1 MNHRFYPQVA
11 RKRPR
16 FEIWGN
22 YMIPVTPLST
32 ERPSTLATDISQRL
46 NAAVRE
52 HLMAAF
58 APDATKTL
66 RSFPAPEAADLL
78 GVSGQFL
85 RKLHGEG
92 TLPEPAENRGGR
104 RHYSAQE
111 ILNARA
117 VLERSSRKR
126 GRYVPRRT
134 GDESLQIWQLMN
146 FKGGSSKSTTTIH
159 LAHYFALR
167 GYRVLAV
174 DLDPQGSLTSMCG
187 ISPEIAFDGLTI
199 YDAIRYDDPVPM
211 ADVVVETYFPGLSLA
226 PARLI
231 LSEFETE
238 SAVHSTGDA
247 PFFTRIRSAIAQVAD
262 DYDIVLMDSPPQLG
276 FLTISGMAAAS
287 SLIVPLTPSM
297 LDVSST
303 AQFLE
308 LAGAYMEVIEDAG
321 ARLQYDH
328 FKFLIT
334 RDEPTDIPSQQLT
347 SFMRALFQDRVMGA
361 TALKS
366 TAISDATMLK
376 QSIYEVVRS
385 EMTRATYDR
394 ARGSMDAVGAEVEAM
409 INTAWGRG

>member
-1 MNHRFYPQVA
+1 
-11 RKRPR
+11 
-16 FEIWGN
+16 
-22 YMIPVTPLST
+22 MIPVTPLT
-32 ERPSTLATDISQRL
+32 HDRPSSLATEISERL
-46 NAAVRE
+46 NTAIRE
-52 HLMAAF
+52 HLLSAF
-58 APDATKTL
+58 APDNTKTL
-66 RSFPAPEAADLL
+66 RSFPAPEAAELL

-85 RKLHGEG
+85 RKVHGEG
-92 TLPEPAENRGGR
+92 TIPEPSENRGGR
-104 RHYSAQE
+104 RHYTAQE
-111 ILNARA
+111 IWNARDI
-117 VLERSSRKR
+117 LEQSSRKA
-126 GRYVPRRT
+126 GRYVPRRRE
-134 GDESLQIWQLMN
+134 GENLQIWQLMN

-167 GYRVLAV
+167 GYRILVV

-187 ISPEIAFDGLTI
+187 ISPEIEFDGLTI

-211 ADVVVETYFPGLSLA
+211 ADVVVQTYFPGLALA
-226 PARLI
+226 PSRLI

-238 SAVHSTGDA
+238 SAVHSSPDH
-247 PFFTRIRSAIAQVAD
+247 PFFTRIRSAIAQVEG

-276 FLTISGMAAAS
+276 FLTIAGMAAAS

-308 LAGAYMEVIEDAG
+308 LAGAYMGVIEDAG
-321 ARLQYDH
+321 ATLQYDH

-347 SFMRALFQDRVMGA
+347 SFMRALFLDRVMAA

-394 ARGSMDAVGAEVEAM
+394 ARSSMDAVGLEVEQM
-409 INTAWGRG
+409 VHQAWGRE

>member
-1 MNHRFYPQVA
+1 
-11 RKRPR
+11 
-16 FEIWGN
+16 
-22 YMIPVTPLST
+22 MIPVTPIAS
-32 ERPSTLATDISQRL
+32 ERPSALATDISERL
-46 NAAVRE
+46 NAAIRE
-52 HLMAAF
+52 HLLTAF
-58 APDATKTL
+58 APDNTKTL
-66 RSFPAPEAADLL
+66 REFAAPEAAELL
-78 GVSGQFL
+78 GVSGQFM
-85 RKLHGEG
+85 RKVHSEG
-92 TLPEPAENRGGR
+92 TIPEPAESRGGR
-104 RHYSAQE
+104 RYYSAQE
-111 ILNARA
+111 IWDARL
-117 VLERSSRKR
+117 VLEQSSRKK

-134 GDESLQIWQLMN
+134 DGEKLQVWQLMN

-167 GYRVLAV
+167 GYRVLVV

-187 ISPEIAFDGLTI
+187 ISPEIEFDGLTV
-199 YDAIRYDDPVPM
+199 YDAIRYDDPVGM
-211 ADVVVETYFPGLSLA
+211 AEVVVPTYFPGLSLA
-226 PARLI
+226 PARLL

-238 SAVHSTGDA
+238 SAVHSSPDQ
-247 PFFTRIRSAIAQVAD
+247 PFFLRIRNALAQVEQEFD
-262 DYDIVLMDSPPQLG
+262 LVLMDSPPQLG
-276 FLTISGMAAAS
+276 FLTIAGMAAAS

-321 ARLQYDH
+321 ASLQYDH

-347 SFMRALFQDRVMGA
+347 SFMRALFQDRVMSA

-385 EMTRATYDR
+385 EMTRSTYDR
-394 ARGSMDAVGAEVEAM
+394 AKSSMDAVGQEVERM
-409 INTAWGRG
+409 IHEAWGRR

>member
-1 MNHRFYPQVA
+1 
-11 RKRPR
+11 
-16 FEIWGN
+16 
-22 YMIPVTPLST
+22 MIPVTPIAT
-32 ERPSTLATDISQRL
+32 ERPSALAADISERLTLAI
-46 NAAVRE
+46 RE
-52 HLMAAF
+52 HLLSAF
-58 APDATKTL
+58 APDNTKTL
-66 RSFPAPEAADLL
+66 RLFSAPETAELL
-78 GVSGQFL
+78 GVSGQFM
-85 RKLHGEG
+85 RKVHSEG

-104 RHYSAQE
+104 RYYTAQE
-111 ILNARA
+111 IWDARH
-117 VLERSSRKR
+117 VLEQSSRKPGKYTPQR
-126 GRYVPRRT
+126 AEG
-134 GDESLQIWQLMN
+134 EKLQVWQLMN

-167 GYRVLAV
+167 GYRVLVV

-187 ISPEIAFDGLTI
+187 ISPEIEFDGLTI
-199 YDAIRYDDPVPM
+199 YDAIKYDDPVDM
-211 ADVVVETYFPGLSLA
+211 RDVVAPTYFPGLSIA
-226 PARLI
+226 PSRLM

-238 SAVHSTGDA
+238 SAVHSDA
-247 PFFTRIRSAIAQVAD
+247 EQPFFTRIRNAIAQVEND
-262 DYDIVLMDSPPQLG
+262 FDIVLIDSPPQLG

-321 ARLQYDH
+321 ASLNYDH

-347 SFMRALFQDRVMGA
+347 SFMRALFQDRVMSA

-385 EMTRATYDR
+385 EMTRSTYDR
-394 ARGSMDAVGAEVEAM
+394 AKSSMDAVGSEVKQM
-409 INTAWGRG
+409 LHDAWGRV

>member
-1 MNHRFYPQVA
+1 
-11 RKRPR
+11 
-16 FEIWGN
+16 
-22 YMIPVTPLST
+22 MIPVTPLAND
-32 ERPSTLATDISQRL
+32 RPSTLATEISQRL
-46 NAAVRE
+46 NAAIRE
-52 HLMAAF
+52 HLLSAF
-58 APDATKTL
+58 APDNTKTL
-66 RSFPAPEAADLL
+66 RDFPAPEAAELL

-85 RKLHGEG
+85 RKVHGEG
-92 TLPEPAENRGGR
+92 TIPEPAENRGGR
-104 RHYSAQE
+104 RYYTAQE
-111 ILNARA
+111 IWEARDT
-117 VLERSSRKR
+117 LEASSRTK
-126 GRYVPRRT
+126 GRYVPRRRV
-134 GDESLQIWQLMN
+134 GEKLQIWQLMN

-159 LAHYFALR
+159 LAHFFALR
-167 GYRVLAV
+167 GYRVLAL

-187 ISPEIAFDGLTI
+187 ISPEIEFDGLTI

-211 ADVVVETYFPGLSLA
+211 ADVIVETYFPGLSLA

-238 SAVHSTGDA
+238 SAVHSTPEQ
-247 PFFTRIRSAIAQVAD
+247 PFFTRIRNAVAQVEG

-276 FLTISGMAAAS
+276 FLTISGMATAS

-308 LAGAYMEVIEDAG
+308 LAGAYMEVIEEAG
-321 ARLQYDH
+321 ARLDYDH

-347 SFMRALFQDRVMGA
+347 SFMRALFQDRVISA

-394 ARGSMDAVGAEVEAM
+394 ARASMDAVGGEVEAM
-409 INTAWGRG
+409 IHKAWGRS